1 MTSYR
6 ILSNQMYSI
15 VYRLELDRYIKKIT
29 WLWMLYI
36 LVGRK
41 EIVRI
46 EICVQYLLAKAIFF
60 WTEKDEF
67 Y

>member
-15 VYRLELDRYIKKIT
+15 VYRLELDRYIEKIT